1 MIHTQK
7 RSATIFGIVIN
18 AQKIV
23 SIATILPYFAQTTQT
38 NLSHITTIKRQW
50 AVTKCRKGIKNIKQ
64 SSKKNRAEK
73 QTRM

>member
-23 SIATILPYFAQTTQT
+23 SAVTILPYFAQTTQT
-38 NLSHITTIKRQW
+38 NLSRITTLKRQQT
-50 AVTKCRKGIKNIKQ
+50 VTKFEKGIKNIKQ